1 MRYLLDT
8 HIILWALMDQAKLSK
23 KVKEI
28 LSNPSN
34 QILVSSISF
43 WEVSLKYS
51 LGKLDLTPYTP
62 SDLPRGCADLGF
74 IVIPLLPEISS
85 NYHKL
90 KATYHKDPFDRML
103 IWEALQSNIPLISKD
118 ENVEKYQSE
127 GLVVIW

>member
-8 HIILWALMDQAKLSK
+8 HIILWTLMNPEKLSK

-34 QILVSSISF
+34 EILVSSISF

-51 LGKLDLTPYTP
+51 LGKLDLSPYTP
-62 SDLPRGCADLGF
+62 SDLPGGCADLGF
-74 IVIPLLPEISS
+74 IVIPFLPKISS

-90 KATYHKDPFDRML
+90 TATYHKDPFYRML
-103 IWEALQSNIPLISKD
+103 IWEAINSNIPLISKD

-127 GLVVIW
+127 GLVVIR

>member
-8 HIILWALMDQAKLSK
+8 HILLWILMDKEKLSK

-28 LSNPSN
+28 ISNPSN
-34 QILVSSISF
+34 EILVSSISF
-43 WEVSLKYS
+43 WEISLKYS
-51 LGKLDLTPYTP
+51 LEKLNLSPYTP
-62 SDLPRGCADLGF
+62 SDLPHGCADLGF
-74 IVIPLLPEISS
+74 KVIPLLPEISC

-127 GLVVIW
+127 GLVVVW

>member
-8 HIILWALMDQAKLSK
+8 NVILWTLMNPEKLSK

-28 LSNPSN
+28 LSNSSN

-51 LGKLDLTPYTP
+51 LGKLDLSPYTP

-74 IVIPLLPEISS
+74 IVIPLLPEISN

-90 KATYHKDPFDRML
+90 TATYHKDPFDRML
-103 IWEALQSNIPLISKD
+103 IWEAINSNIPLISKD